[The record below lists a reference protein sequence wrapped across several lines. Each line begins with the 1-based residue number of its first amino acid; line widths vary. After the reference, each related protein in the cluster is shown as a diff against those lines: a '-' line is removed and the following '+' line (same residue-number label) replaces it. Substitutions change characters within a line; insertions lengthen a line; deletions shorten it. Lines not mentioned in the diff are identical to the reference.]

1 MKIILS
7 VFLVS
12 FCLVLHA
19 QDFPYLRND
28 TLYVHNSIRLYKGQQ
43 LELALGKD
51 VRGAF
56 KSIYFP
62 SASSDIED
70 EDGHVNLSSN
80 WTGKTV
86 TISHFEH
93 IKTRARGFKKYYVF
107 FEEKKIR
114 SYYCDIVTAIALGE
128 IVSDKTD
135 AAIVV
140 LKEQELQKQVY
151 ESNDF
156 ERQYNYYRKTHGQ
169 YPYCDEG
176 VIFLTPKVLYR
187 IGDWVQIGKGNYP
200 NGDFKYI
207 SIEKSNSE
215 VVGSKLQITKIKT
228 HGLKSVGLKYYLYL
242 EGKNKVYRCDID
254 NAMRTGEV
262 IVDDIVIEKSI
273 EKKYSVAD
281 EIIKLKQLKDE
292 GILTEEEFNAEKQKI
307 LSNQ

>member
-7 VFLVS
+7 IFLVC

-19 QDFPYLRND
+19 QDYPYLRND

-43 LELALGKD
+43 LELAFGKD

-62 SASSDIED
+62 SASSNIED

-80 WTGKTV
+80 WTGKKV
-86 TISHFEH
+86 TISRFEH
-93 IKTRARGFKKYYVF
+93 IKTRARGLKKYYVF
-107 FEEKKIR
+107 FEEKKIK
-114 SYYCDIVTAIALGE
+114 SYYCDIVTAMALGE

-135 AAIVV
+135 SAIAV
-140 LKEQELQKQVY
+140 LNEQELQKRVY
-151 ESNDF
+151 ESNDY

-169 YPYCDEG
+169 YPYCDEEA
-176 VIFLTPKVLYR
+176 IYLTPTVSYKT
-187 IGDWVQIGKGNYP
+187 GDWVEIGKGIYP

-215 VVGSKLQITKIKT
+215 VAGSKLVLTKIKT

-262 IVDDIVIEKSI
+262 IVDGVAVEKSI
-273 EKKYSVAD
+273 DKKYSVAD
-281 EIIKLKQLKDE
+281 ELIKLKQLKEE
-292 GILTEEEFNAEKQKI
+292 GVLTEEEFNIEKQKV